1 MGAPKKGAQAPT
13 EQSTALANVDISSN
27 TEVGNLLQ
35 TVQTQPGALA
45 DWTNESSN
53 NLAWPEKELVV
64 CFLDEIVELPD
75 TNKEGL
81 NYEAVS
87 FRVVKDGQPVTS
99 FTNADAMF
107 VRTAKS
113 MKEKGKLPGLCSVY
127 WTGEVRQ
134 PDPKRNGYKVLD
146 IRAPKA

>member
-1 MGAPKKGAQAPT
+1 MGTQKKGAEAQT
-13 EQSTALANVDISSN
+13 STALANVDISSN
-27 TEVGNLLQ
+27 SEVGQLLTQ
-35 TVQTQPGALA
+35 IQTQPGALA

-53 NLAWPEKELVV
+53 NMAWPEKELVV
-64 CFLDEIVELPD
+64 CFVDEIVELPD
-75 TNKEGL
+75 ANKDGQM
-81 NYEAVS
+81 YEAVS
-87 FRVVKDGQPVTS
+87 FRVVKEGQPVTS

-113 MKEKGKLPGLCSVY
+113 MKEKGKVPGLCSVY

-146 IRAPKA
+146 IRAPKGNA